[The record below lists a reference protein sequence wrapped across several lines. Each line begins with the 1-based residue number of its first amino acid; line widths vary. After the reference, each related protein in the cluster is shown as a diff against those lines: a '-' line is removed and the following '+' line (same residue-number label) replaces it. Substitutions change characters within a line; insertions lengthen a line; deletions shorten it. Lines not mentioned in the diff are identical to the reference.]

1 MNKLT
6 KLAAIALLTVSAGA
20 TLTACGNGKQEAQKL
35 FAPKEPSYDKS
46 LTLEK
51 IVKAVNGDENNETN
65 SLKGKIFKGKVEK
78 IGKSDIGI
86 KGLILEGTPKDDK
99 GERTLSVVPNEQG
112 DIKAKAGDT
121 VYLKIT
127 DQTSVFG
134 LAVVNVDEVQ

>member
-46 LTLEK
+46 LTLDK
-51 IVKAVNGDENNETN
+51 IAEAINGNEDNETN
-65 SLKGKIFKGKVEK
+65 DLKGKVFKGKVEK

-99 GERTLSVVPNEQG
+99 GERTLSIIPNDQAN
-112 DIKAKAGDT
+112 IKAKKGDT

-127 DQTSVFG
+127 DQSSVFG